1 MRGKKFCVPNSHFKF
16 FALCWSQVSI
26 CHSDT
31 ASEFDPQAFQYH
43 RGAKKLLNKQQMQ
56 HRRKKIRKKTSTRL
70 RLRCQI
76 FPCLLPLASQSSMQ
90 MVRVAR
96 SAFVDKQTQEGE
108 KRRDRLLM
116 VRGDKGGKQGY
127 ILSIQE

>member
-1 MRGKKFCVPNSHFKF
+1 
-16 FALCWSQVSI
+16 
-26 CHSDT
+26 
-31 ASEFDPQAFQYH
+31 
-43 RGAKKLLNKQQMQ
+43 MQ
-56 HRRKKIRKKTSTRL
+56 HRSKKKIRKKNSTRL

-76 FPCLLPLASQSSMQ
+76 FPCLLPLASQSSVQ
-90 MVRVAR
+90 MVKAAR

-127 ILSIQE
+127 ILAVKSER